1 MKHIICFHLFN
12 DYSGSPK
19 VLKMVL
25 QGILDK
31 GYEVDL
37 ITSKGGVL
45 DELTGHANL
54 KRVSYGYHFS
64 ANPLITMSR
73 YLGVQ
78 LYTFLI
84 AFRYLFQKQTV
95 FYINTL
101 LPVGPAL
108 AVCRNIKDHFWV
120 EKEGYVLFRMLC
132 LRSLQADC
140 IRMRKPHSDD
150 KLS

>member
-45 DELTGHANL
+45 DELTGQ
-54 KRVSYGYHFS
+54 F
-64 ANPLITMSR
+64 
-73 YLGVQ
+73 
-78 LYTFLI
+78 
-84 AFRYLFQKQTV
+84 
-95 FYINTL
+95 
-101 LPVGPAL
+101 
-108 AVCRNIKDHFWV
+108 
-120 EKEGYVLFRMLC
+120 EKSVVW
-132 LRSLQADC
+132 
-140 IRMRKPHSDD
+140 
-150 KLS
+150 LSFFC

>member
-1 MKHIICFHLFN
+1 MIIA
-12 DYSGSPK
+12 GSPK

-54 KRVSYGYHFS
+54 RRVSYGYHFS
-64 ANPLITMSR
+64 ANPVITMSR

-84 AFRYLFQKQTV
+84 AFVIYFKNRPYFIL
-95 FYINTL
+95 TL
-101 LPVGPAL
+101 ASGRFL
-108 AVCRNIKDHFWV
+108 H
-120 EKEGYVLFRMLC
+120 
-132 LRSLQADC
+132 
-140 IRMRKPHSDD
+140 
-150 KLS
+150 